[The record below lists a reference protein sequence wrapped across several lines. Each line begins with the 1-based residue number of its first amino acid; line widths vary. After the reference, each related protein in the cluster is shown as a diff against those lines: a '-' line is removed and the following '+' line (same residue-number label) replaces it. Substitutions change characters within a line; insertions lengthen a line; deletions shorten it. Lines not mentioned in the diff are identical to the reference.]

1 MERQMRHEGMLIGAA
16 LVWAAAC
23 SGSGESGVTASGA
36 GASGAA
42 GGESSLSGLSGGA
55 APGATGAGG
64 ACAAT
69 STQAQLRPVYL
80 AMAFDVSASMGKLD
94 KPYHDPALKWEP
106 VVAATTTFCADPQS
120 SGIHASMTFFP
131 IDGGTDARCAAGSYG
146 APDVPMTKLPSGD
159 FATAIQ
165 AVTPA
170 SPAGWRSGTPT
181 LAVVQGSFA
190 QVAAIQPADAAGRY
204 ALVLITDGYPQ
215 GCDDDSISSVVDA
228 VSPMAASIPTYV
240 IGLTNPPPGPDTVSN
255 LDAIAAA
262 GGTQQA
268 FLIATGDPAA
278 TAQQFSAAIAAI
290 AQTQISC
297 EIVIPPPPQGEMF
310 VPGKI
315 NVSSSSG
322 SVTTT
327 FVYDETCA
335 VPDAWH
341 YDDPANPSTIVLC
354 SESCAAVQADPL
366 AVLHV
371 EFGCDT
377 TAVAK

>member
-1 MERQMRHEGMLIGAA
+1 MERQLRHEGMLVGVA
-16 LVWAAAC
+16 LAWAAAC
-23 SGSGESGVTASGA
+23 SSSGGSSAAASGA
-36 GASGAA
+36 GASGDA
-42 GGESSLSGLSGGA
+42 GGESSLSGLSGGEG
-55 APGATGAGG
+55 PGATGSGG

-94 KPYHDPALKWEP
+94 KPYHDPSLKWQP
-106 VVAATTTFCADPQS
+106 VVAATTAFCADPQS
-120 SGIHASMTFFP
+120 SGITASMTFFP
-131 IDGGTDARCAAGSYG
+131 IEGGTDARCAAGSYG
-146 APDVPMTKLPSGD
+146 APDVPMTKLPSDD
-159 FATAIQ
+159 FAAAIQ
-165 AVTPA
+165 AVAPA
-170 SPAGWRSGTPT
+170 SPQEWRSGTPT

-190 QVAAIQPADAAGRY
+190 QLAMIQPADTTGRY
-204 ALVLITDGYPQ
+204 SLVLITDGYPQ

-228 VSPMAASIPTYV
+228 VSTMAASIPTYV

-268 FLIATGDPAA
+268 FLIATGDPAD

-297 EIVIPPPPQGEMF
+297 EIPIPAPPPGEMF
-310 VPGKI
+310 IAGKI

-322 SVTTT
+322 AITTT
-327 FVYDETCA
+327 FVYDETCGA
-335 VPDAWH
+335 PDAWH
-341 YDDPANPSTIVLC
+341 YDDPLNPSTIVLC
-354 SESCAAVQADPL
+354 SESCATVQADPQ

-377 TAVAK
+377 TAVPK